1 MTATPSRHVESVA
14 SAARR
19 YGVPEDVIMAHMQSD
34 LFMAK
39 HPRTGI
45 WMVCGVLP
53 ENARLEGRNPFAF
66 LWDGPET
73 DGETFAWLL
82 LSPIAIPMCIIKV
95 IASVLKAYFEAV
107 RDVQAID
114 SKRWQYESGGGLF
127 DDVSTA
133 RQTDIDF
140 LFGRNR

>member
-1 MTATPSRHVESVA
+1 MKEKEMNVESVT

-19 YGVPEDVIMAHMQSD
+19 YGVPEDVIMAHMKDD

-45 WMVCGVLP
+45 WMVCGVLH
-53 ENARLEGRNPFAF
+53 EGAKQEARNPFAF
-66 LWDGPET
+66 LWEGPAT
-73 DGETFAWLL
+73 GGEAVLWFLL
-82 LSPIAIPMCIIKV
+82 CPIAIPMWLILV
-95 IASVLKAYFEAV
+95 FASIMKGFVEAV
-107 RDVQAID
+107 SAVKACD
-114 SKRWQYESGGGLF
+114 SGSWMYESGGGLF

>member
-1 MTATPSRHVESVA
+1 MRRNDVESVT

-19 YGVPEDVIMAHMQSD
+19 YGVSEDVIMAHMQSD

-53 ENARLEGRNPFAF
+53 ESAKESGKWRHPLAF
-66 LWDGPET
+66 LWDGPEVWW
-73 DGETFAWLL
+73 EAIAWVLL
-82 LSPIAIPMCIIKV
+82 CPIAIPIGIIKWM
-95 IASVLKAYFEAV
+95 AFLAKEFNETAKA
-107 RDVQAID
+107 AIEID
-114 SKRWQYESGGGLF
+114 GKRWRKYDCGGGLF

-133 RQTDIDF
+133 RQTDIEF
-140 LFGRNR
+140 LFGGVR